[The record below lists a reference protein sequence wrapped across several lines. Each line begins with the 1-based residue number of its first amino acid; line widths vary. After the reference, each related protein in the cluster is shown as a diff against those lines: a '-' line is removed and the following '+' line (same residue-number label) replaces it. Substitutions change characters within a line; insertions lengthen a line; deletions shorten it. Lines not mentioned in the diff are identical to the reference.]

1 MDNIA
6 VPASQWLKFCEDF
19 TRQHHGWLVGLHQ
32 MDTKTLEEDA
42 HSKSLEIPML
52 SGHHPLQEVR
62 EGNTNDL
69 SEVMVTVGEG
79 VDEASFL
86 IEDVIALYQQQEG
99 KAHQGLRIDSGN
111 GKSTVIEFRTAA
123 DPAVLDGLTDSE

>member
-1 MDNIA
+1 MEDIA

-32 MDTKTLEEDA
+32 MDTKALEEDA
-42 HSKSLEIPML
+42 PMKHTWIPML

-62 EGNTNDL
+62 EGNADDL

-86 IEDVIALYQQQEG
+86 IEDVIALYRRQEG
-99 KAHQGLRIDSGN
+99 EAHQGLRIDSGN
-111 GKSTVIEFRTAA
+111 GKSTVIEFRAAA
-123 DPAVLDGLTDSE
+123 DPAVLDGLTDAE